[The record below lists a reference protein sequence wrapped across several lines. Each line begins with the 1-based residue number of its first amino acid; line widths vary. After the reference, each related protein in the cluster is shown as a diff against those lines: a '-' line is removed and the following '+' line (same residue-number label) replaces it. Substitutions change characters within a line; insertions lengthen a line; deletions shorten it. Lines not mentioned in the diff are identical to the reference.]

1 MHSDCACV
9 YIFSDSNRDNL
20 SLDISIDLVQII
32 GRCRTFSNP
41 YRDEIRYYYKCKDA
55 EDIDLNE
62 ATNTIN
68 HKTDVSYKLFN
79 TIRMCQIRMC
89 LILSRTHRQEKA
101 LWKNYLTVFE
111 DVGGE
116 RKVGINHLVRLAELR
131 AIDIKKQYRSKNTL
145 LALLKDNRIVARDLY
160 EGLDPM
166 FARFLNEIDKA
177 PTYNDRIRIYTSGC
191 LSSQQLRQWAE
202 ACPDIP
208 SRYKEYYNVLGPEVI
223 RNLNYDR
230 KNWIRSWIF

>member
-1 MHSDCACV
+1 M
-9 YIFSDSNRDNL
+9 
-20 SLDISIDLVQII
+20 
-32 GRCRTFSNP
+32 
-41 YRDEIRYYYKCKDA
+41 
-55 EDIDLNE
+55 
-62 ATNTIN
+62 
-68 HKTDVSYKLFN
+68 
-79 TIRMCQIRMC
+79 
-89 LILSRTHRQEKA
+89 
-101 LWKNYLTVFE
+101 
-111 DVGGE
+111 
-116 RKVGINHLVRLAELR
+116 R
-131 AIDIKKQYRSKNTL
+131 AIDIKKQYRSRNAL

-160 EGLDPM
+160 EGFDPM

-230 KNWIRSWIF
+230 KKLDSELDFLNAKERIAAELRKSILIGKEYTNRLLKAILQSAYQKMVWPKQDLQNR